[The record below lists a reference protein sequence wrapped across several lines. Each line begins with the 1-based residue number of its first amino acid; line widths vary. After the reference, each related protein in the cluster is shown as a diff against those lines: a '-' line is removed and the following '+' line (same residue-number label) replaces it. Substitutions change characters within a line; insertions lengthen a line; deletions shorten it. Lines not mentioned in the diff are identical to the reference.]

1 MAITIITATVMAM
14 TTTDE
19 SDAPTAGYLTDPDAI
34 YARSFEIVRRETKLD
49 RFPPDVG
56 EVVVRLVHAC
66 GMPRIA
72 EDVAWNGDPVAAGIA
87 ALRAGAP
94 ILVDSQMV
102 AAGITRRFLPRDVEI
117 VTTIGK
123 PETAALA
130 RELGTTRSAASVE
143 LWRPHVGGAV
153 VAIGNAPTALF
164 RLIELIE
171 GGMPPPAAVFAFPVG
186 FVGAAESKAA
196 LAERAH
202 NLPFVTLHGRFGGS
216 ALAAAAINAVG
227 LRAGAA

>member
-94 ILVDSQMV
+94 ILADSQMV
-102 AAGITRRFLPRDVEI
+102 AAGITRRFLPRNVEI

-130 RELGTTRSAASVE
+130 QELGTTRSAASVE
-143 LWRPHVGGAV
+143 LWRPHVDGAV

-171 GGMPPPAAVFAFPVG
+171 AGMPPPAAVFAFPVG

-227 LRAGAA
+227 IRAGAA